1 MSNVFLINYIS
12 FVCLKFKLNTILYF
26 REDLEED
33 EFEETKAETLD
44 QLKEFKASL
53 DKMLGGNLS
62 LVDEFNGM
70 QLVSGLNTA
79 EFALAQVYT
88 FTS

>member
-1 MSNVFLINYIS
+1 L
-12 FVCLKFKLNTILYF
+12 
-26 REDLEED
+26 EDD

-70 QLVSGLNTA
+70 QLVGCSSSNLLIIISPVSTYLYSA
-79 EFALAQVYT
+79 SCYQLLHYIVIYYVLEIP
-88 FTS
+88 

>member
-1 MSNVFLINYIS
+1 M
-12 FVCLKFKLNTILYF
+12 
-26 REDLEED
+26 EED

-70 QLVSGLNTA
+70 QLVSGVKQLSV
-79 EFALAQVYT
+79 F
-88 FTS
+88 